1 MKFSPNL
8 DNFAQ
13 IAHYLSIK
21 LICIIVI
28 TMFCGVSQASAK
40 KSILNSEKIIL
51 STEYIITLTNGDI
64 ISGEVIEFVNSP
76 EYGEGIK
83 VDTELGKATIYEDQI
98 KNISQ
103 AGNYYRHASRSLF
116 LPTAYPIEDNHY
128 IAASELLLASCGFG
142 LFDFISVNAAHSFI
156 PTDKL
161 NGQIAYINTKF
172 TVFNDLIDED
182 FGKLAIAPG
191 VNYASLGSGNEMW
204 HLFTA
209 ISLDFGTTKIS
220 SNVFYKLKGGDLY
233 SYRLDNNLWNFG
245 YPDGAFGIS
254 FSIDKELSAKG
265 THLFVELINGDLNNY
280 KQTAIASGIRFSNR
294 SFAADFGLI
303 VAGGYPLPIMQFFW
317 TPF

>member
-1 MKFSPNL
+1 MKYIPNL
-8 DNFAQ
+8 NNLTR
-13 IAHYLSIK
+13 IARSSAIRYIFFIL
-21 LICIIVI
+21 LALL
-28 TMFCGVSQASAK
+28 CGINHASAK
-40 KSILNSEKIIL
+40 KSILNSVKIIL
-51 STEYIITLTNGDI
+51 STDYIITLTNGDI

-83 VDTELGKATIYEDQI
+83 VETELGKATIYEDQI
-98 KNISQ
+98 KSISQ
-103 AGNYYRHASRSLF
+103 ADSYYRHAARSLF

-128 IAASELLLASCGFG
+128 VAASELLLASCGFG

-161 NGQIAYINTKF
+161 SGQIAYINAKF

-182 FGKLAIAPG
+182 LGNLAIAPG
-191 VNYASLGSGNEMW
+191 VNYASLGPGNEMW

-209 ISLDFGTTKIS
+209 ISLDFGTTNIS

-254 FSIDKELSAKG
+254 FSIDKELTANG

-280 KQTAIASGIRFSNR
+280 KQTAIASGIRFANR
-294 SFAADFGLI
+294 SFAADFGLM

>member
-1 MKFSPNL
+1 MKSSPKCL
-8 DNFAQ
+8 LR

-28 TMFCGVSQASAK
+28 TGLCGVSQASAK
-40 KSILNSEKIIL
+40 KSILNSKKVRL

-83 VDTELGKATIYEDQI
+83 VETELGKATIYEDQI
-98 KNISQ
+98 KSLSQ
-103 AGNYYRHASRSLF
+103 ADDYYRHASRSLF

-128 IAASELLLASCGFG
+128 LAASELLLASCGFG

-161 NGQIAYINTKF
+161 SGQIAYINTKF

-182 FGKLAIAPG
+182 FGKLAIALG

-209 ISLDFGTTKIS
+209 ISLDFGTTNIS
-220 SNVFYKLKGGDLY
+220 SNIFYKIKGGDLY

-280 KQTAIASGIRFSNR
+280 KQTAIASGIRFANP
-294 SFAADFGLI
+294 SFAADFGLM